1 MGDACCAGPEPC
13 ADDDARETSGS
24 FWLTEGVRPSVGA
37 GVLLL
42 LALATH
48 FADLDTASLVA
59 VWGALLLGGSTFVPG
74 AVRAAAKGRLGVG
87 ALMTIA
93 AVGAVALGEVRDAA
107 MLAFLFSISEGL
119 ESFTL
124 SRTRAGLRS
133 LLDLVPDEVTVLDPG
148 GPASGRRIAAAE
160 VRKGQVILIRPGE
173 RAATDGTVRAGSS
186 TLDLSVVTGESAP
199 VVVSVGEP
207 VPAGAIN
214 LDGALDV
221 KVTRPATDS
230 TLTDVV
236 RLVEDAQQRKGAT
249 QRLADRVA
257 APLVP
262 GVLGVAALVA
272 AIGSVWGD
280 PSVWIERALVVLVAA
295 SPCALA
301 IAVPVTVVAAVG
313 SATRHG
319 VLIKGGAALEE
330 LGRIRTVALDKTGT
344 LTRNRPIVS
353 DVTAGPGTTTLEVL
367 RLAAAVESRSDH
379 PLARAT
385 AAASPD
391 GPTADGV
398 VDAAGSG
405 VSGSVSGHHVR
416 VGRPGFIDPG
426 PLASAVAA
434 YQGGGATAVLVERDG
449 APIGAIAVRDEIRA
463 EAADIVRPL
472 DRMGIATVMI
482 TGDHQ
487 VTADAVADEVGI
499 DTVRAGLLPADKA
512 RIIGGLA
519 GPVAMVGDGVN
530 DAPALATAAV
540 GVAMGAHGSD
550 VAIEAADVALM
561 GDDLHGLATV
571 LAHARRS
578 RRIMLWN
585 VGLSIALIGLL
596 APLALFGV
604 LGLTAVVA
612 IHEAA
617 EVVVIANGVRAGRF
631 PRRRSRPVESPFGV
645 TLQTAH

>member
-1 MGDACCAGPEPC
+1 MGDACCAGPDPC
-13 ADDDARETSGS
+13 TDGGTVDEQGS
-24 FWLTEGVRPSVGA
+24 FWSTEGVRPSLGA
-37 GVLLL
+37 GILLVV
-42 LALATH
+42 ALVAH
-48 FADLDTASLVA
+48 VGDLETISLVA
-59 VWGALLLGGSTFVPG
+59 VWAALLLGASTFVPG
-74 AVRAAAKGRLGVG
+74 AVRSALNGRLGVG

-119 ESFTL
+119 EGFTL

-133 LLDLVPDEVTVLDPG
+133 LLNLVPDEVTVLDPG
-148 GPASGRRIAAAE
+148 GPLSGRRMPAVE
-160 VRKGQVILIRPGE
+160 VRRGQVILVRPGE
-173 RAATDGTVRAGSS
+173 RAATDGIVRAGTSS
-186 TLDLSVVTGESAP
+186 LDLSVVTGESAP
-199 VVVSVGEP
+199 VTVGVGDP
-207 VPAGAIN
+207 VPAGSIS

-221 KVTRPATDS
+221 RVTRPATDS

-262 GVLGVAALVA
+262 GVLVVASAVA
-272 AIGSVWGD
+272 VVGSLLGD

-344 LTRNRPIVS
+344 LTRNRPTVAE
-353 DVTAGPGTTTLEVL
+353 VTAAPERTTSEVL
-367 RLAAAVESRSDH
+367 GLAAAVEARSDH
-379 PLARAT
+379 PLARAISES
-385 AAASPD
+385 SPD
-391 GPTADGV
+391 APMAVDV
-398 VDAAGSG
+398 VDIAGSG
-405 VSGSVSGHHVR
+405 VIGTVDDRRVH

-426 PLASAVAA
+426 PLAPVVAEYQSA
-434 YQGGGATAVLVERDG
+434 GATTVLVEVDG
-449 APIGAIAVRDEIRA
+449 APVGVIAVRDEIRP
-463 EAADIVRPL
+463 EAAGVIGDL
-472 DRMGIATVMI
+472 DRMGIATVMV

-487 VTADAVADEVGI
+487 VTADAVAHQVGI
-499 DTVRAGLLPADKA
+499 RSVRAGLLPADKA
-512 RIIGGLA
+512 AVVGELH

-540 GVAMGAHGSD
+540 GIAMGAHGSD

-578 RRIMLWN
+578 RHIMLWN

-631 PRRRSRPVESPFGV
+631 PARRATTSDVDPALVPVS
-645 TLQTAH
+645 